1 MAPLIRLIVRAQNG
15 LVHAAPDGSKSR
27 TRIQV
32 SLCSLHEGHRWI
44 QASHSPARLDMD
56 TRNASERERVVIGE
70 AIVDALLI
78 AMAEL
83 PSLAPQRIQRRRGG
97 RCGLS

>member
-1 MAPLIRLIVRAQNG
+1 
-15 LVHAAPDGSKSR
+15 
-27 TRIQV
+27 
-32 SLCSLHEGHRWI
+32 
-44 QASHSPARLDMD
+44 MD